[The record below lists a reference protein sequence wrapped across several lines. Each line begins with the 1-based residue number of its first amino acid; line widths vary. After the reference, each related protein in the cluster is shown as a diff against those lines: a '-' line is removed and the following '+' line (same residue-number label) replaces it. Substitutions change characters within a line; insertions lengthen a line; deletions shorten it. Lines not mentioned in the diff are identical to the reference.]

1 MVTYQK
7 LWKKY
12 RLE

>member
-1 MVTYQK
+1 MKKLTL

-12 RLE
+12 RLN